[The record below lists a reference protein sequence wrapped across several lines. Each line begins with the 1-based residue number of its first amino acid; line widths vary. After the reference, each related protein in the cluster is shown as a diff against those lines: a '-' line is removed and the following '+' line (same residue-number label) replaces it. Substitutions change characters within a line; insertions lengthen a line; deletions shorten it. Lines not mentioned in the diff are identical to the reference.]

1 MFKSNI
7 QAEVQYL
14 KGIGPKRAQYLKR
27 IGVETIEDFLFLV
40 PRRYIDRSQIQ
51 KIKDLKYKVDS
62 VIMGKIIA
70 CGTKKT
76 RNKGEVVRIM
86 VNDNTGMIEC
96 IWFNRPD
103 LKNNFKVNQKIIVSG
118 TVNYYT
124 RKQMVN
130 PHYQILSEEFVKKDK
145 TSSDYCDLN
154 NISSDS
160 ISLYAVGIIPVYPLT
175 EGLSIWEIRRP
186 MKYAIDNYL
195 KYIDETLPAKILK
208 KYSFPDIKQAIKNIH
223 FPNTIAQAEKAKER
237 LIYEEF
243 FYLELLLGLR
253 KLNTIQQKKGYTLIE
268 QATYTKRLLNLLPF
282 ELTDSQKKV
291 LSEIKNDMAKPT
303 PMNRLLQGDVGSG
316 KTVIAIYA
324 MLIAI
329 ENGFQ
334 SAMMAPTEILAEQ
347 HYLVWYERLTKIGVK
362 TCLLTGSTKPKEKR
376 RLAQAIEQGMIDLV
390 FGTHALIE
398 QNIKF
403 KRLGLA
409 VIDEQ
414 HRFGVMQRAALIN
427 KGVNPDFLVM
437 TATPIPRTLQMTL
450 YGDLDISIL
459 SEKPPGR
466 KKTITRLVT
475 EKERPSIYNFIQTKL
490 DEGRQVYIVCPL
502 IEESEKLD
510 LKAAIKT
517 YEEIQKAFPS
527 HRIGL
532 VHGRLK
538 SSERIKLMEQ
548 FRRHELDI
556 LVTTTVIE
564 VGVDIPNATVMVI
577 EHPERFGLAQLH
589 QLRGRIGRGSETS
602 YCILI
607 TSGSKYS
614 PAFERLRFFQTN
626 DDGFLLAEKDL
637 ELRGPGEILGT
648 RQHGLP
654 DLKIADLQRDRHL
667 LFKARD
673 DAFALIK
680 EDNTFAMPE
689 NQIIKMTLNKKYQGR
704 VELLRVG

>member
-1 MFKSNI
+1 
-7 QAEVQYL
+7 
-14 KGIGPKRAQYLKR
+14 
-27 IGVETIEDFLFLV
+27 
-40 PRRYIDRSQIQ
+40 
-51 KIKDLKYKVDS
+51 
-62 VIMGKIIA
+62 
-70 CGTKKT
+70 
-76 RNKGEVVRIM
+76 M
-86 VNDNTGMIEC
+86 VSDDTGMIEC

-103 LKNNFKVNQKIIVSG
+103 LKDKFKVNQKIIVSG
-118 TVNYYT
+118 IVNYYT
-124 RKQMVN
+124 RKQMIN
-130 PHYQILSEEFVKKDK
+130 PLYQILSEEMIGQNK
-145 TSSDYCDLN
+145 TTTDL
-154 NISSDS
+154 
-160 ISLYAVGIIPVYPLT
+160 LYAVGIIPVYPLT

-195 KYIDETLPAKILK
+195 RYVNETLPDKILK
-208 KYSFPDIKQAIKNIH
+208 KYSFPEIKQAIKNIH
-223 FPNTIAQAEKAKER
+223 FPETLAQAEKAKER

-243 FYLELLLGLR
+243 FYLELLLALR
-253 KLNTIQQKKGYTLIE
+253 KLNSIQHKKGYCLIE
-268 QATYTKRLLNLLPF
+268 KGTFTKKLLELLPF
-282 ELTDSQKKV
+282 DLTNGQRKV
-291 LSEIKNDMAKPT
+291 LSEIKDDLAKET
-303 PMNRLLQGDVGSG
+303 PMNRLLHGDVGSG

-347 HYLVWYERLTKIGVK
+347 HYLVWHKRLEKIGVR

-376 RLAQAIEQGMIDLV
+376 RIIQEIELGMIDLV

-398 QNIKF
+398 QNVKF
-403 KRLGLA
+403 KQLGLA

-450 YGDLDISIL
+450 YGDLDISVL

-466 KKTITRLVT
+466 KRIITRLVA
-475 EKERPSIYNFIQTKL
+475 EKERTSVYNFIQTKIN
-490 DEGRQVYIVCPL
+490 EGRQIYIVCPL

-517 YEEIQKAFPS
+517 YEEIRKIFLDQ
-527 HRIGL
+527 RVGL

-538 SSERIKLMEQ
+538 SSERIELMEK
-548 FRRHELDI
+548 FRKHELDI

-564 VGVDIPNATVMVI
+564 VGVDIPNATVMII

-602 YCILI
+602 FCILI
-607 TSGSKYS
+607 LSNSKFS
-614 PAFERLRFFQTN
+614 PAYERLKFFQAN

-654 DLKIADLQRDRHL
+654 DLKIADLQKDRHL
-667 LFKARD
+667 LFQARD
-673 DAFALIK
+673 DAFSLIK
-680 EDNTFAMPE
+680 QDNNVAMPE
-689 NQIIKMTLNKKYQGR
+689 NQIIKITLNKKFKDR
-704 VELLRVG
+704 FELLRVG